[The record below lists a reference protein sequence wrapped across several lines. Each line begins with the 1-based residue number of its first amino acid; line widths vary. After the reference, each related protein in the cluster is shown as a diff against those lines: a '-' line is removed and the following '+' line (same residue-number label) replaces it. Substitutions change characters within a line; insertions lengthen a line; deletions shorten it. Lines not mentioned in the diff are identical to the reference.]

1 MKIKRPTNAK
11 IKKLL
16 LLDNYDSFTYNIVY
30 YLKELGVK
38 VRVVKNDFASLDK
51 AIKFALHFDALIIS
65 PGFGTP
71 LDSGLSI
78 GLIKALAPKIKI
90 LGICLGQQC
99 IATAF
104 GGKVEK
110 MPTPCHAQS
119 LKCKIIG
126 KNELFAGIKKPLKV
140 ALYNSLCVSKLGE
153 CELLATSDIKG
164 QKIAMAIKH
173 KNYKCYGV
181 QFHPES
187 ILSKQGKKLL
197 NNFLKL

>member
-1 MKIKRPTNAK
+1 MRAK
-11 IKKLL
+11 KVLL
-16 LLDNYDSFTYNIVY
+16 VDNYDSFTYNIVY
-30 YLKELGVK
+30 YLKELGAKVK
-38 VRVVKNDFASLDK
+38 VIKNDFTSLDNAVEF
-51 AIKFALHFDALIIS
+51 AINFDSLIIS

-71 LDSGLSI
+71 FDSGLSI
-78 GLIKALAPKIKI
+78 GLIRALAPKMKI

-110 MPTPCHAQS
+110 MPSPCHAHT
-119 LKCKIIG
+119 LKCELVG
-126 KNELFAGIKKPLKV
+126 ESELFAGIKKPLKV
-140 ALYNSLCVSKLGE
+140 GLYNSLCVNKLGE
-153 CELLATSDIKG
+153 CELLATCDIKG

-173 KNYKCYGV
+173 KSYKCYGL

-187 ILSKQGKKLL
+187 ILSKQGKRIL

>member
-1 MKIKRPTNAK
+1 MKIKK
-11 IKKLL
+11 VLL
-16 LLDNYDSFTYNIVY
+16 VDNYDSFTYNIVY
-30 YLKELGVK
+30 YLKELGIKVK
-38 VRVVKNDFASLDK
+38 VVKNDFAKLEE
-51 AIKFALHFDALIIS
+51 AIKFACGFHALIIS

-71 LDSGLSI
+71 LDSALSI
-78 GLIKALAPKIKI
+78 ELIKALAPKMKI

-99 IATAF
+99 IAAAF

-110 MPTPCHAQS
+110 MPSPCHARS
-119 LKCKIIG
+119 LECELVG
-126 KNELFAGIKKPLKV
+126 QNELFAGIKKPFKV

-153 CELLATSDIKG
+153 CELLATSQING

-187 ILSKQGKKLL
+187 ILTKQGKKIFK
-197 NNFLKL
+197 NFLKL